1 MRLRWHGKWP
11 GSMANVHRDSG
22 YRRYLVRPGAFA
34 GTRPDQ
40 IIALGCVV
48 MLAAILVLEV
58 MTPDD
63 VIGALALLPMAAGAW
78 ILSSRM
84 AGVVM
89 AAGALLFTA
98 AVLVETENRLT
109 LLLVGIPVLVTAGF
123 VRLYAASLRL
133 ATLADA
139 VQERRA
145 LAWPALLADQ
155 YGDGYAQTSLTQR
168 ELEVARLAAQ
178 AYTAAEIGHQL
189 HIGERTV
196 ESHIAS
202 IYLKLGIR
210 SRSELIR
217 MASRF
222 G

>member
-1 MRLRWHGKWP
+1 
-11 GSMANVHRDSG
+11 MAKMQRGSG
-22 YRRYLVRPGAFA
+22 YRQYLVRPCAMA
-34 GTRPDQ
+34 GTRHDQ
-40 IIALGCVV
+40 IVALGCVL
-48 MLAAILVLEV
+48 MLAAIFILEA

-63 VIGALALLPMAAGAW
+63 VVGALALLPLVAGAW
-78 ILSSRM
+78 ILSNRM

-98 AVLVETENRLT
+98 ALLVETGNRLT

-123 VRLYAASLRL
+123 VRLYAVSLCL
-133 ATLADA
+133 TTFGDK
-139 VQERRA
+139 QQKRRT
-145 LAWPALLADQ
+145 AWPALNADQ
-155 YGDGYAQTSLTQR
+155 FGDGYADASLTRR
-168 ELEVARLAAQ
+168 ELQVARLAAR

-202 IYLKLGIR
+202 TYLKLGLR

-217 MASRF
+217 IASRL